1 MNGELNGRMLTI
13 REVARMLHVHP
24 NTLRRRIAD
33 GSLTAYRIS
42 ARGDIRL
49 KDEDVWEYLERMR
62 VESEHSRGRTLDG
75 ALE

>member
-13 REVARMLHVHP
+13 REVARMLRVHP

-33 GSLTAYRIS
+33 GSLTAYRVS

-62 VESEHSRGRTLDG
+62 VEIEHLRGRTLDR

>member
-1 MNGELNGRMLTI
+1 MNGELKGKMLTI
-13 REVARMLHVHP
+13 REVARMLRVHP

-33 GSLTAYRIS
+33 GSLTAYRVS

-62 VESEHSRGRTLDG
+62 LDSETKGADAGRSR
-75 ALE
+75 